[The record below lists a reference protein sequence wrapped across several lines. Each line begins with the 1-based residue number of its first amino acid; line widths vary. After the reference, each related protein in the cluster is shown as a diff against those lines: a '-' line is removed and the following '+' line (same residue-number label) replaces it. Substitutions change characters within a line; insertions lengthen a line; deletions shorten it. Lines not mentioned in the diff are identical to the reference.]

1 MIITHIKVKQLNF
14 PYYIFYNI
22 SCLGILW
29 TLSLYAFKIKPVIKI
44 QPHVN
49 KKFINIITCNLF

>member
-1 MIITHIKVKQLNF
+1 MNITHIKVKKLNF

-22 SCLGILW
+22 SCMGILW
-29 TLSLYAFKIKPVIKI
+29 ALALYAFKMKPVIKS

-49 KKFINIITCNLF
+49 KKFIIIITCNLF